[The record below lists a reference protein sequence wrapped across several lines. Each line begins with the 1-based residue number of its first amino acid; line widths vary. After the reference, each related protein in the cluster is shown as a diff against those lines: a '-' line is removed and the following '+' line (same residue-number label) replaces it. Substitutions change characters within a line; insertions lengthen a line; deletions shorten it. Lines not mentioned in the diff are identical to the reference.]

1 MKQRQ
6 PKTKVLD
13 KGFVTLVDHMGSDLS
28 VVNSARVSFGKRTWE
43 MRPRDAKLIKYLWE
57 HKHSSPFRHATAQ
70 FHIKAPIFVLRQW
83 MKHQVGCSWNEAS
96 GRYIEFDGDC
106 HKPQFFRLQSK
117 DNKQGSEGTLDL
129 NSEQQAQEIYWDA
142 CDHALRQYRTL
153 LDMGVCKE
161 QARCVL
167 PLSLYTECYWTAS
180 LQAVMHFLTLREDSH
195 AQFEIREYAKAVR
208 ELITPLFPISLDLG
222 EPNGQTN

>member
-1 MKQRQ
+1 MKHRQ
-6 PKTKVLD
+6 PTTKVLD
-13 KGFVTLVDHMGSDLS
+13 RGFVTLVDHMGSDLS

-43 MRPRDAKLIKYLWE
+43 MRPRDAKLVKYLWE
-57 HKHSSPFRHATAQ
+57 HKHSSPFRHATVQ
-70 FHIKAPIFVLRQW
+70 LHIKAPIFVLRQW

-96 GRYIEFDGDC
+96 GRYIKFDGDF
-106 HKPQFFRLQSK
+106 HQPQFFRLQSK
-117 DNKQGSEGTLDL
+117 DNKQGSEGCLDETT
-129 NSEQQAQEIYWDA
+129 EQQAQDIYWDA
-142 CDHALRQYRTL
+142 CDSALRAYEAL
-153 LDMGVCKE
+153 LGMGVCKE

-222 EPNGQTN
+222 EPNGQ